1 MTMSKYFIAFILLIA
16 GTATAQPK
24 GSFFYKPY
32 PIFKAHNATIIAG
45 SVNTFTY
52 TDYYG
57 KNVQTDAA
65 VHSSAER
72 LVLELFNDMKKGDVD
87 AVSSLYDT
95 SFQRKEFD
103 GSRMMD
109 KLKKYNEIRF
119 RSKFRTG
126 SLIIIRYDFISTD
139 SKDIYP
145 YFAVVQNAGD
155 NYFLTTNINI
165 TDPFTVAGSFSPYNL
180 YEKAAEQVNINKMT
194 PFYFV
199 NKDGKVFYTNDLPGE
214 DYTAV
219 YLLFDFYNNTHVF
232 PQTAFIKQLQ
242 KTAQNNDTVKLKS
255 MLVKEDAGRLDD
267 SYFGNYYYD
276 EILKI
281 FKYYP
286 TITPLASIKTNE
298 GLVLYFSYAS
308 EQMPAQVASLILK
321 QSGNNWSLSLH
332 LSDDAINNVLQNIY
346 IRQAINDYFK
356 KKV

>member
-1 MTMSKYFIAFILLIA
+1 MTMSKYFIAFILLMA
-16 GTATAQPK
+16 ATATAQPN

-45 SVNTFTY
+45 SVNTFAY
-52 TDYYG
+52 TNFYG
-57 KNVQTDAA
+57 KNVQADAA
-65 VHSSAER
+65 VHSTPER
-72 LVLELFNDMKKGDVD
+72 LVLELFKDMKKGDVD
-87 AVSSLYDT
+87 AVGSLYDT
-95 SFQRKEFD
+95 SFQRREFD
-103 GSRMMD
+103 GGRMMD
-109 KLKKYNEIRF
+109 KLKKYNDIRF
-119 RSKFRTG
+119 HSKFRTG
-126 SLIIIRYDFISTD
+126 SLTIIRYDFIATD
-139 SKDIYP
+139 SKDSYP
-145 YFAVVQNAGD
+145 YFAVVQNTGD
-155 NYFLTTNINI
+155 SYWLTTNINI
-165 TDPFTVAGSFSPYNL
+165 TNPFTVAGSFSPYNL
-180 YEKAAEQVNINKMT
+180 GEKSAEPVNTNKMT

-199 NKDGKVFYTNDLPGE
+199 NKDGKVFYTNDLPSE

-219 YLLFDFYNNTHVF
+219 YLLFDFYNTAHSF
-232 PQTAFIKQLQ
+232 PQMGFIKQLQ
-242 KTAQNNDTVKLKS
+242 KAAQNSDTAKLKS

-298 GLVLYFSYAS
+298 GFVLYFSYAS
-308 EQMPAQVASLILK
+308 ETMPAQVASIILK
-321 QSGNNWSLSLH
+321 QAGNNWFLSLH